1 MSAITKSA
9 RFLSNISQIIIK
21 KDLMKSKKKEIF
33 AICVKKMGKLHVKI
47 KMPLAAVVYYGIE
60 KHNEDE

>member
-1 MSAITKSA
+1 
-9 RFLSNISQIIIK
+9 
-21 KDLMKSKKKEIF
+21 MKSKKKEIF

-60 KHNEDE
+60 KHNEDEWGLCKTENIRKKDK

>member
-1 MSAITKSA
+1 
-9 RFLSNISQIIIK
+9 
-21 KDLMKSKKKEIF
+21 MKSKKKEIF